1 MITLKQK
8 IMDKMKAARW
18 YAAKYIRVEETSIPT
33 SQDNQVK
40 IAVKFTGICESD
52 LHEYSDGP

>member
-1 MITLKQK
+1 
-8 IMDKMKAARW
+8 MDKMKAARW